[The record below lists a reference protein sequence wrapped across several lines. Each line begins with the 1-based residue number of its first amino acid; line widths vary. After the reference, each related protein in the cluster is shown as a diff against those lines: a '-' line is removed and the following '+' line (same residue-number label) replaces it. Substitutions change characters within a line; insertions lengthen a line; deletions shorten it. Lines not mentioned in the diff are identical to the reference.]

1 MNYQLRLE
9 LQVSL
14 GQWIKDVMTN
24 YNISATM
31 MEDALNK
38 ALLDIKDKVHEELL
52 IQQFEAAAKQQKS
65 VEFEP
70 EEEREEEGN
79 E

>member
-14 GQWIKDVMTN
+14 GQWIKDVMAS
-24 YNISATM
+24 YNIPATM

-38 ALLDIKDKVHEELL
+38 ALLDIKDKVHQELL
-52 IQQFEAAAKQQKS
+52 MQQLEAAKQQKS

-70 EEEREEEGN
+70 EEEEGN
-79 E
+79 DE

>member
-14 GQWIKDVMTN
+14 GQWIKDVMAN
-24 YNISATM
+24 YNIPATM

-38 ALLDIKDKVHEELL
+38 ALLDIKDKVHQELL
-52 IQQFEAAAKQQKS
+52 MQQLEAAKQQESIK
-65 VEFEP
+65 FEP
-70 EEEREEEGN
+70 EEEKEEGN
-79 E
+79 NE

>member
-52 IQQFEAAAKQQKS
+52 IQQFEATKQQKNI
-65 VEFEP
+65 EFES
-70 EEEREEEGN
+70 EEEKEEKDDE
-79 E
+79 

>member
-24 YNISATM
+24 YNIPATM

-38 ALLDIKDKVHEELL
+38 ALLDIKDKVHQELL
-52 IQQFEAAAKQQKS
+52 MQQLEAAKQQKNI
-65 VEFEP
+65 EFEP
-70 EEEREEEGN
+70 EEEKEEGN
-79 E
+79 NE

>member
-14 GQWIKDVMTN
+14 GQWIKDIMAN
-24 YNISATM
+24 YDISATM

-52 IQQFEAAAKQQKS
+52 IQQLEAAKQQKNI
-65 VEFEP
+65 EFES
-70 EEEREEEGN
+70 EEEREEEVD

>member
-14 GQWIKDVMTN
+14 GQWIKDVMAN
-24 YNISATM
+24 YNIPATM

-38 ALLDIKDKVHEELL
+38 ALLDIKDKVHQELL
-52 IQQFEAAAKQQKS
+52 MQQLEAAKQQKS

-70 EEEREEEGN
+70 EEEKEEGSN

>member
-14 GQWIKDVMTN
+14 GQWIKDVMSN

-52 IQQFEAAAKQQKS
+52 IQQLEVAKQQKNI
-65 VEFEP
+65 EFEP
-70 EEEREEEGN
+70 EEEREEEID

>member
-52 IQQFEAAAKQQKS
+52 IQQLEVAKQQKS
-65 VEFEP
+65 IDFES
-70 EEEREEEGN
+70 EEEREEEVD

>member
-14 GQWIKDVMTN
+14 SQWIKDVMAN

-52 IQQFEAAAKQQKS
+52 IQQFEAAKQQKS

-70 EEEREEEGN
+70 EEEREEEDN

>member
-14 GQWIKDVMTN
+14 GQWIKDVMSN

-52 IQQFEAAAKQQKS
+52 IQQLEVAKQQKNIQ
-65 VEFEP
+65 FEP
-70 EEEREEEGN
+70 EEEREEEID

>member
-14 GQWIKDVMTN
+14 GQWIKDVMAN
-24 YNISATM
+24 YNIPATM

-38 ALLDIKDKVHEELL
+38 ALLDIKDKVHQELL
-52 IQQFEAAAKQQKS
+52 MQQLEAAKQQKS

-70 EEEREEEGN
+70 EEEKEERSN

>member
-52 IQQFEAAAKQQKS
+52 IQQLKAAKQQKS
-65 VEFEP
+65 VDFEP
-70 EEEREEEGN
+70 EEEREEEVD

>member
-14 GQWIKDVMTN
+14 GQWIKDVMSN

-52 IQQFEAAAKQQKS
+52 IQQLEVAKQQKNI
-65 VEFEP
+65 EFEP
-70 EEEREEEGN
+70 EEESEEEID

>member
-14 GQWIKDVMTN
+14 SQWIKDVMAN

-31 MEDALNK
+31 MQDALNK

-52 IQQFEAAAKQQKS
+52 IQQFEAAKQQKS
-65 VEFEP
+65 VEFESK
-70 EEEREEEGN
+70 EEREEEVD

>member
-14 GQWIKDVMTN
+14 GQWIKDVMSN

-52 IQQFEAAAKQQKS
+52 IQQLEAVKQQKNI
-65 VEFEP
+65 EFES
-70 EEEREEEGN
+70 EEEREEEVD

>member
-14 GQWIKDVMTN
+14 GQWITDVMAS
-24 YNISATM
+24 YNIPATM

-38 ALLDIKDKVHEELL
+38 ALLDIKDKVHQELL
-52 IQQFEAAAKQQKS
+52 MQQLEAAKQQKS

-70 EEEREEEGN
+70 EEEKEEGSN

>member
-14 GQWIKDVMTN
+14 GQWIKDVMAN

-52 IQQFEAAAKQQKS
+52 IQQLEAAKQQKS

-70 EEEREEEGN
+70 EEEKKEECN